1 MGSRDIKYKGWI
13 NLDHI
18 INKYC
23 PRIDFDSY
31 EDFKANFKINTPDNF
46 NFGFDV
52 VDEWAE
58 TEPDKLALV
67 WTNDEGD
74 IKSFTFTDVKKLSN
88 QAANYFK
95 NKGIKKGDVL
105 AVAQVAAIMAAKRTP
120 DIIPMCHQLLLA
132 GVELDFRL
140 DFLQHRVEIE
150 ASARTTGQT
159 GVEIEALTAVAV
171 AGLTI
176 YDMCKSVDRGMVV
189 GDVRLIMKS
198 GGKSGLYVRD
208 GEERWQK

>member
-1 MGSRDIKYKGWI
+1 MPGKKDTDSHLTHLDAKGRARMVDISAKQPTMRMAVARGWVQMSADTLRLI
-13 NLDHI
+13 E
-18 INKYC
+18 NK
-23 PRIDFDSY
+23 
-31 EDFKANFKINTPDNF
+31 E
-46 NFGFDV
+46 
-52 VDEWAE
+52 
-58 TEPDKLALV
+58 
-67 WTNDEGD
+67 
-74 IKSFTFTDVKKLSN
+74 
-88 QAANYFK
+88 
-95 NKGIKKGDVL
+95 IKKGDVL

>member
-1 MGSRDIKYKGWI
+1 MPGKKQEDNQLTHLDAKGRARMVDVSAKQPTMRLAVARGWVQMSEATLRLI
-13 NLDHI
+13 E
-18 INKYC
+18 NK
-23 PRIDFDSY
+23 
-31 EDFKANFKINTPDNF
+31 E
-46 NFGFDV
+46 
-52 VDEWAE
+52 
-58 TEPDKLALV
+58 
-67 WTNDEGD
+67 
-74 IKSFTFTDVKKLSN
+74 
-88 QAANYFK
+88 
-95 NKGIKKGDVL
+95 IKKGDVL

-140 DFLQHRVEIE
+140 DFAQNRVEIE

-176 YDMCKSVDRGMVV
+176 YDMCKSIDRGMIM

-198 GGKSGLYVRD
+198 GGKSGMFTRD
-208 GEERWQK
+208 GEEEWRK